1 MGVGFPFLR
10 NVTGLSF
17 FKLLGTGAGQGFSLA
32 PLERLLTFFLLLA
45 GIGLYH

>member
-10 NVTGLSF
+10 NVSGLSF

-32 PLERLLTFFLLLA
+32 PDFSTYALSQC
-45 GIGLYH
+45 Y